1 MNDPATVA
9 ALHVGAKK
17 GAWAECGGINYN
29 RDVEDE
35 RVKIYPALLAAKLHI
50 VIYNGGAFP
59 GAPRQKNIKR
69 APGTEPPPPTRTTP
83 NPPTPTQRRTLVS
96 PSPITSGGPTRSA
109 CPPSRPGPR
118 GRRPTAPRGGTSPR
132 IRRPGALPSSL
143 SAARGTWCPRCSPC
157 TRWTLQRR
165 PFWARASLPSRGASC
180 EKEARAK
187 PRRGCTGNPRGK
199 KGWRG
204 LQK

>member
-59 GAPRQKNIKR
+59 GAPRKKN
-69 APGTEPPPPTRTTP
+69 
-83 NPPTPTQRRTLVS
+83 Q
-96 PSPITSGGPTRSA
+96 
-109 CPPSRPGPR
+109 
-118 GRRPTAPRGGTSPR
+118 
-132 IRRPGALPSSL
+132 
-143 SAARGTWCPRCSPC
+143 
-157 TRWTLQRR
+157 
-165 PFWARASLPSRGASC
+165 ARAR
-180 EKEARAK
+180 
-187 PRRGCTGNPRGK
+187 N
-199 KGWRG
+199 
-204 LQK
+204 